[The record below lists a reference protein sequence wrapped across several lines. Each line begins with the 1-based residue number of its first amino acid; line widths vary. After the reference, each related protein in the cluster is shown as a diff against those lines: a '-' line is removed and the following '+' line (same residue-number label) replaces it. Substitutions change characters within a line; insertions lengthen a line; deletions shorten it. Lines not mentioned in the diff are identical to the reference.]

1 MGCQSGN
8 HLFCHHGVRIVD
20 IHGHFDVG
28 TGTLA
33 HGGEGFGD
41 LVDAGTIE
49 RFLGVE
55 ARIGVTYL
63 DRLVYEGYLV
73 RDGDWFTLSDFGL
86 EQGAREFTEAFAD
99 LTRPT
104 HGECSEDCWC
114 HASADEAE
122 ACAAQRAGHSHG

>member
-1 MGCQSGN
+1 MTAAAPAPKSGA
-8 HLFCHHGVRIVD
+8 
-20 IHGHFDVG
+20 
-28 TGTLA
+28 LA
-33 HGGEGFGD
+33 ALYWRSEILQVMYWLRGEGFGD

-86 EQGAREFTEAFAD
+86 EQGAREFSEAFAD